1 MKDVNKITKLSTQEK
16 RLHKP
21 NYGKE
26 QLEVLFQDEYIAI
39 VLKPS
44 GMLSVPYPGSRAR
57 TAIQSLEEIMHKNGT
72 WSRNHKPYPVHRLDR
87 DTSGVMMF
95 ALTEKMQKTIMD
107 SWHKMVT
114 ERLYRAVAENPTNS
128 KIPLLADYGLIDEP
142 LAFNAYNVGFV
153 PKEGDFPSNKN
164 ANNHN
169 EFATVNARTHF
180 RVVERGA
187 FYTLF
192 ELHLDTGKKNQ
203 IRAHLASKSYPL
215 AGDENYRA
223 KSDPFHRLALHART
237 LAFIH
242 PVTKEKMKFEIPEDS
257 YWLTVVQNTKENKFP
272 SIWTKEVVS
281 KKSVEKEL
289 SKIRFDSTAHMNKE
303 KRKMNFIERGK
314 KFHK

>member
-1 MKDVNKITKLSTQEK
+1 
-16 RLHKP
+16 
-21 NYGKE
+21 
-26 QLEVLFQDEYIAI
+26 
-39 VLKPS
+39 
-44 GMLSVPYPGSRAR
+44 MLSVPYPGSRAR
-57 TAIQSLEEIMHKNGT
+57 TAIQCLEEIMHKNGT
-72 WSRNHKPYPVHRLDR
+72 WSRNHKPYTVHRLDR
-87 DTSGVMMF
+87 DTSGIMMF

-114 ERLYRAVAENPTNS
+114 ERLYRAVAENPTNP
-128 KIPLLADYGLIDEP
+128 KIPLLADFGLIDDA

-153 PKEGDFPSNKN
+153 PKEGDFPSN
-164 ANNHN
+164 NNSDNHK
-169 EFATVNARTHF
+169 EFSTVNARTHF
-180 RVVERGA
+180 RVVERGP

-237 LAFIH
+237 LAFVH
-242 PVTKEKMKFEIPEDS
+242 PVTKEKMKFEIPEDP
-257 YWLTVVQNTKENKFP
+257 YWLTTVLNTKENTCP

-289 SKIRFDSTAHMNKE
+289 SKIHFDSTAHMNKE